1 MGWCLGDT
9 CFLNS
14 PDQLIITTKHMLMEK
29 KNKGE
34 YLAPNVKV
42 VEMACAQLIATSGS
56 VSANSIEDT
65 NENAVIDW

>member
-1 MGWCLGDT
+1 
-9 CFLNS
+9 
-14 PDQLIITTKHMLMEK
+14 MLMEK

-42 VEMACAQLIATSGS
+42 VEMACAQLIATSNP